1 MKLKAKLRES
11 ILTEDKIVKFDGTTY
26 PKDGWCLIMC
36 GGPGSGKSTVL
47 KNIIPINAKIYDAD
61 AIKQYT
67 VKHGEIAD
75 NELIL
80 NGKHYDI
87 PDDIEPPYNLDN
99 SDYVS
104 YLHNTLKPL
113 NKRIKNNMFKM
124 GADNGR
130 LPNIAF
136 DITGSDLED
145 FTQIIDN
152 VIPLGYKV
160 CIVWVLG
167 TLQMSLDNNAARA
180 RKVKKDIVLTKY
192 HDVIT
197 TVPRVIDSPSIMSK
211 VNDFWVVFSVAY
223 NIKTQEGRYKFI
235 KDTNVDKVSSEDS
248 INSLTDRIVD
258 MINTQQEVSKQ
269 KLAKLGLD
277 S

>member
-61 AIKQYT
+61 AIKQYA

-136 DITGSDLED
+136 DITGSDIED

-160 CIVWVLG
+160 CIIWVLG

-269 KLAKLGLD
+269 KLAELGLD

>member
-61 AIKQYT
+61 AIKQYA

-136 DITGSDLED
+136 DITGSDIED

-152 VIPLGYKV
+152 AIPLGYKV
-160 CIVWVLG
+160 CIIWVLG

-269 KLAKLGLD
+269 KLAELGLD

>member
-11 ILTEDKIVKFDGTTY
+11 ILTEDKIVKFDGITY

-61 AIKQYT
+61 AIKQYA

>member
-11 ILTEDKIVKFDGTTY
+11 ILTEDKIEKFDGTTY

-61 AIKQYT
+61 AIKQYA

-160 CIVWVLG
+160 CIIWVLG

-269 KLAKLGLD
+269 KLAELGLD